1 MANDILVNKTNLIVN
16 AFYNEFRHL
25 QTLPTLSI
33 FYIKRNNNIIPFRG
47 FGWHCTHTPLSTIY
61 KMEVKILFQGNQTAN
76 IPVKDDD
83 ELYFTTD
90 MLNLT
95 DYIQPISA
103 FMVDL
108 SSYMH
113 FLDTQEQ
120 IISAYQPP
128 LSSLSST
135 DVNTITS
142 TPPDNI
148 TTVLTPVV
156 TPPATPTP

>member
-1 MANDILVNKTNLIVN
+1 MTDDILVNKTYLIVN

-47 FGWHCTHTPLSTIY
+47 FGWHCTQSALSSVYRMDI
-61 KMEVKILFQGNQTAN
+61 KVLFQGNQTAN
-76 IPVKDDD
+76 VPVRDDD

-103 FMVDL
+103 FMTDL
-108 SSYMH
+108 SSYMT

-120 IISAYQPP
+120 VVSAYQPP
-128 LSSLSST
+128 LSSLSGT
-135 DVNTITS
+135 DMDSITS
-142 TPPDNI
+142 TPPDSI
-148 TTVLTPVV
+148 TPVLTPVV